1 MTSPFLPCKSEL
13 KKSLKEVELLCFTE
27 LRDPVLEQEIEE
39 ATAGANSATVVVVG
53 VVGIAQLNPS
63 FYLRI
68 RTKSRMSSRGAIIQR
83 NISTYLLRPRQ

>member
-27 LRDPVLEQEIEE
+27 LRDPVEQEIEE
-39 ATAGANSATVVVVG
+39 ATAGANTATVVVVG

-68 RTKSRMSSRGAIIQR
+68 RTKSRMSRRGAIIQR